1 VISDPFRIRIEG
13 SERVTLIDWHVHI
26 FLILYLGGG
35 GDFMLL
41 AMAWMVMAAVMYLL
55 RPSSMR
61 GQGDA
66 KPQGIAIFLFR
77 TADLFL
83 PTVACWFLGADRYS
97 SKLSVRI
104 IPYYR
109 K

>member
-1 VISDPFRIRIEG
+1 LACTYFADV
-13 SERVTLIDWHVHI
+13 V
-26 FLILYLGGG
+26 GGG

-66 KPQGIAIFLFR
+66 KPQGLAFFFFSNNSFVS
-77 TADLFL
+77 A
-83 PTVACWFLGADRYS
+83 
-97 SKLSVRI
+97 VRSLLV
-104 IPYYR
+104 PR
-109 K
+109 SEPVFF